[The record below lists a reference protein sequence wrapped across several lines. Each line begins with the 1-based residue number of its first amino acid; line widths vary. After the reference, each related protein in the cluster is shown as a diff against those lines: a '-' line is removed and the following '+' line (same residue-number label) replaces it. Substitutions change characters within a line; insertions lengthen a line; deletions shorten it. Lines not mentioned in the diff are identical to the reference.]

1 MTSPIPAF
9 FRLDGTLSTG
19 GQPSAEALP
28 WIAAQGF
35 ASVLNVNTST
45 ARSFLAAEGELL
57 AKAGVRYVHHPI
69 DCAVLTPEKYE
80 GFRDAL
86 NALLPHG
93 PVFVHCAG
101 NVKVTGMMHA
111 YRVLER
117 GEPVERASADLARL
131 PALEPKWYAFFER
144 LGVAPADEED
154 PLARSA

>member
-1 MTSPIPAF
+1 MTSPIPTF
-9 FRLDGTLSTG
+9 FRLDDSLSTG

-28 WIAAQGF
+28 WLAEQGF

-45 ARSFLAAEGELL
+45 ARSFVPAEGELL

-69 DCAVLTPEKYE
+69 DCAVLTREKYE

-101 NVKVTGMMHA
+101 NVKVTGLMHL

-117 GEPVERASADLARL
+117 QEPLERVSADLARL
-131 PALEPKWYAFFER
+131 PELEPKWYELFAR
-144 LGVAPADEED
+144 LGAAPAAEEE
-154 PLARSA
+154 PRARSA